1 MKPALS
7 IVFFTVSSGAGLGLL
22 ALVALADLLLAGAG
36 LGRAQVLLAAG
47 LGFALVA
54 AGLASSTLHLASP
67 KNAWRAFARFRTSW
81 LSREAVF
88 AVLFM
93 SSALA
98 YIAAV
103 AWDVAGLRRPAAAA
117 VVLFAWTVLHCTAM
131 IYASLKPIRMWHTRL
146 TPLCYLLFGHFSA
159 SLLLAWVA
167 GRGGADLK
175 PYLATALV
183 LLAASALAK
192 AAWLRNA
199 GHEGGQGIQAAL
211 GQPTAA
217 RVKLLDAGHTHGTFL
232 TNEFA
237 FQLARNHAR
246 GLAAAFW
253 VATFVLPALAMVFFP
268 DALLGAAL
276 ACLCGLCAER
286 WLFFA
291 RARHTV
297 LLYHGAQRA

>member
-22 ALVALADLLLAGAG
+22 ALLSLADLFLSGGG
-36 LGRAQVLLAAG
+36 LDRGQSLLAAG

-54 AGLASSTLHLASP
+54 AGLASSTLHLANP
-67 KNAWRAFARFRTSW
+67 KNAWRSFARFRTSW

-93 SSALA
+93 GAAIA
-98 YIAAV
+98 YIAAILLDR
-103 AWDVAGLRRPAAAA
+103 AEFRRPAAVA
-117 VVLFAWTVLHCTAM
+117 VVIFAWAVLHCTAM
-131 IYASLKPIRMWHTRL
+131 IYASLKPIRMWHTSR
-146 TPLCYLLFGHFSA
+146 TPLCYVLFGHFSG

-167 GRGGADLK
+167 AQGSTDMR
-175 PYLATALV
+175 PYLGAALA
-183 LLAASALAK
+183 LLAAAALAK
-192 AAWLRNA
+192 VAWLRNA
-199 GHEGGQGIQAAL
+199 ALEGGQGIQAAL

-237 FQLARNHAR
+237 FKLARSHAQ

-253 VATFVLPALAMVFFP
+253 LAVFVLPGLVIAFFP

-276 ACLCGLCAER
+276 ACLAGLSVER

-291 RARHTV
+291 LARHTV

>member
-22 ALVALADLLLAGAG
+22 ALLALADLLLAGAG
-36 LGRAQVLLAAG
+36 LDRGQMLLAAV
-47 LGFALVA
+47 LGVALVA
-54 AGLASSTLHLASP
+54 AGLASSTLHLANP
-67 KNAWRAFARFRTSW
+67 KNAWRAFSRFRTSW

-93 SSALA
+93 GAALA
-98 YIAAV
+98 YIAAL
-103 AWDVAGLRRPAAAA
+103 AMDLAGLRRPAALA
-117 VVLFAWTVLHCTAM
+117 VVVLAWTVLHCTAM
-131 IYASLKPIRMWHTRL
+131 IYASLKPIRMWRTPL
-146 TPLCYLLFGHFSA
+146 TPLCYLLFGHYSA

-175 PYLATALV
+175 PYLAASLV
-183 LLAASALAK
+183 LLVAAALAK
-192 AAWLRNA
+192 AAWSRNA
-199 GHEGGQGIQAAL
+199 AGAEGEGIQAAL
-211 GQPTAA
+211 GQPVTA
-217 RVKLLDAGHTHGTFL
+217 RIRLLDAGHTHGTFL

-237 FQLARNHAR
+237 FKLARRHAQV
-246 GLAAAFW
+246 LAAAYWAGAF
-253 VATFVLPALAMVFFP
+253 ALPLLAMVAFP

-276 ACLCGLCAER
+276 ACFAGLFAER

-291 RARHTV
+291 QARHTV

>member
-22 ALVALADLLLAGAG
+22 ALLALADLFLAGTG
-36 LGRAQVLLAAG
+36 LDRQQVLLAAG
-47 LGFALVA
+47 LGFTLVA
-54 AGLASSTLHLASP
+54 AGLVSSMLHLANP

-93 SSALA
+93 GSALA
-98 YIAAV
+98 YIGAV
-103 AWDVAGLRRPAAAA
+103 ALDLAGLRRPAAVA
-117 VVLFAWTVLHCTAM
+117 VVVFAWTVLHCTAM

-167 GRGGADLK
+167 GRGGSDMK
-175 PYLATALV
+175 PFFATALA
-183 LLAASALAK
+183 LLVASALAK

-199 GHEGGQGIQAAL
+199 ASGGGQGIQAAL

-217 RVKLLDAGHTHGTFL
+217 QVKLLDAGHTHGTFL

-237 FQLARNHAR
+237 FQLARSHAQ
-246 GLAAAFW
+246 GLAATFW
-253 VATFVLPALAMVFFP
+253 VATLVLPVLAMAFFP

-276 ACLCGLCAER
+276 ACLAGLFAER

-291 RARHTV
+291 LARHTV

>member
-22 ALVALADLLLAGAG
+22 ALLALADLLLAGAG
-36 LGRAQVLLAAG
+36 LDRGQALMAAG

-54 AGLASSTLHLASP
+54 AGLASSTMHLANP

-81 LSREAVF
+81 LSREALF

-93 SSALA
+93 LSALA
-98 YIAAV
+98 YIGAIV
-103 AWDVAGLRRPAAAA
+103 SDSGHLRRPVA
-117 VVLFAWTVLHCTAM
+117 VAMVVFAWTVLHCTAM

-146 TPLCYLLFGHFSA
+146 TPLCYVLFGHFSA

-167 GRGGADLK
+167 GRGGADMK
-175 PYLATALV
+175 PFFATSLV
-183 LLAASALAK
+183 LLAAAALAK

-199 GHEGGQGIQAAL
+199 ASGGGQGIQAAL

-237 FQLARNHAR
+237 FKLARSHAH
-246 GLAAAFW
+246 GLAIAFW
-253 VATFVLPALAMVFFP
+253 VAAFVLPALVMAFFP

-276 ACLCGLCAER
+276 ACLAGLFAER

-291 RARHTV
+291 QARHTV

>member
-7 IVFFTVSSGAGLGLL
+7 IVFFTVMSGAGLGLL
-22 ALVALADLLLAGAG
+22 ALLGLADLFLGGA
-36 LGRAQVLLAAG
+36 LERRQVLIAAW
-47 LGFALVA
+47 LGIALVG
-54 AGLASSTLHLASP
+54 AGLASSTLHLANP
-67 KNAWRAFARFRTSW
+67 KNAWRSFARFRTSW

-93 SSALA
+93 LSALG

-103 AWDVAGLRRPAAAA
+103 TCEVEGVRRPVAVA
-117 VVLFAWTVLHCTAM
+117 VVVFAWAVLYCTAM
-131 IYASLKPIRMWHTRL
+131 IYASLKPIRHWHTGL

-167 GRGGADLK
+167 SLGETELS
-175 PYLATALV
+175 PFLSTSFV
-183 LLAASALAK
+183 LLVAAVLAK
-192 AAWLRNA
+192 LAWLRNA
-199 GHEGGQGIQAAL
+199 ARESGPRIQSAL

-217 RVKLLDAGHTHGTFL
+217 QVKLLDAGHSHGTFL

-237 FQLARNHAR
+237 FKLARTHAQR
-246 GLAAAFW
+246 LKATFW
-253 VATFVLPALAMVFFP
+253 VAAFGLPVLALAFFP

-276 ACLCGLCAER
+276 ACLAGLYAER

-291 RARHTV
+291 EARHTV
-297 LLYHGAQRA
+297 NLYHGAQRS

>member
-22 ALVALADLLLAGAG
+22 ALLALADLLLAGAG
-36 LGRAQVLLAAG
+36 LDRRQALLAAG
-47 LGFALVA
+47 LGFTLVA
-54 AGLASSTLHLASP
+54 AGLASSTLHLANP

-93 SSALA
+93 GSALA
-98 YIAAV
+98 YIGAV
-103 AWDVAGLRRPAAAA
+103 ALDLADLRRPAAVA
-117 VVLFAWTVLHCTAM
+117 VVVFAWTVLYCTAM

-146 TPLCYLLFGHFSA
+146 TPLSYVLFGHFSA
-159 SLLLAWVA
+159 SLLLAWIA
-167 GRGGADLK
+167 GRGSSDVK
-175 PYLATALV
+175 FFFATALV
-183 LLAASALAK
+183 LLVAAALAK

-199 GHEGGQGIQAAL
+199 ASGGGQGIQAAL

-237 FQLARNHAR
+237 FQLARSHAQA
-246 GLAAAFW
+246 LAAAFW
-253 VATFVLPALAMVFFP
+253 GTTFVLPGLAMAYFP
-268 DALLGAAL
+268 DALLGAAV
-276 ACLCGLCAER
+276 ACLGGLFAER

-291 RARHTV
+291 LARHTV